1 MAAHAGKD
9 DGVLELAISEIGES
23 YGHLRLIH
31 PPSDRAMVDSVR
43 RYGQLSPV
51 VVARSME
58 GGYEL
63 LDGFKRFRACRKL
76 GVEKLRATVLEG
88 GSRALKAAMIQLNW
102 KARSMGK
109 LEEAMVMHSLVQDD
123 GLSQLEIA
131 TLLGRHKSWV
141 SRRISLVERLGE
153 ELLDQMRLGL
163 LSATLGRELARL
175 PHGNQEA
182 ALATIQKY
190 HLTTLESARLVSILL
205 ERPRW
210 EGEAIVRFPH
220 EILDD
225 RSPPRPRDR
234 AIGRAA
240 QPLLGRLMTIE
251 HSALWISKRLESFPL
266 SQTDRRRLASVVG
279 RIDQTM
285 GQIKNQVGE
294 GPWSSMS
301 GIARNC
307 TI

>member
-1 MAAHAGKD
+1 MAAHGGKD
-9 DGVLELAISEIGES
+9 DGVLELAISEVGES

-51 VVARSME
+51 VVALSTE

-63 LDGFKRFRACRKL
+63 IDGFKRFRACRKL
-76 GVEKLRATVLEG
+76 GMEKLRATLLG
-88 GSRALKAAMIQLNW
+88 GASRVVKAAMIQLNW

-109 LEEAMVMHSLVQDD
+109 LEEAMVMHSLVHDD
-123 GLSQLEIA
+123 GLTQLEIA

-141 SRRISLVERLGE
+141 SRRISLIERLAE

-175 PHGNQEA
+175 PRGNQEA

-190 HLTTLESARLVSILL
+190 HFTTRESGRLVSMLL

-210 EGEAIVRFPH
+210 DDEAILRFPR
-220 EILDD
+220 EILED
-225 RSPPRPRDR
+225 RSPPRPRQK
-234 AIGRAA
+234 ALGRAA
-240 QPLLGRLMTIE
+240 QPLLGRLIAME
-251 HSALWISKRLESFPL
+251 RSALWISKRLEQLPL
-266 SQTDRRRLASVVG
+266 TQNDRRSLASVVG
-279 RIDQTM
+279 RIDQSVS
-285 GQIKNQVGE
+285 QIKTQVGE

-301 GIARNC
+301 EIATSC

>member
-9 DGVLELAISEIGES
+9 DGLLELALTEVGES

-31 PPSDRAMVDSVR
+31 PASDRAMVDSVR

-51 VVARSME
+51 VVAPSME

-63 LDGFKRFRACRKL
+63 VDGFKRFRACQKL
-76 GVEKLRATVLEG
+76 GIASLKATVLGG

-109 LEEAMVMHSLVQDD
+109 IEEAMVLHSLVHDD
-123 GLSQLEIA
+123 GLTQLEIA
-131 TLLGRHKSWV
+131 ALLGRHKSWV
-141 SRRISLVERLGE
+141 SRRISLVERLCE
-153 ELLDQMRLGL
+153 ELLEQMRLGL
-163 LSATLGRELARL
+163 VSATLGRELARL
-175 PHGNQEA
+175 PRGNQQA

-190 HLTTLESARLVSILL
+190 HFTTRESARLVSTLL

-210 EGEAIVRFPH
+210 EGEAILRFPH

-225 RSPPRPRDR
+225 RNPPRPREK
-234 AIGRAA
+234 AIGTATR
-240 QPLLGRLMTIE
+240 PVLERLMTIE
-251 HSALWISKRLESFPL
+251 RSALWISKRLERSPL
-266 SQTDRRRLASVVG
+266 SQTDRLSLASVVG
-279 RIDQTM
+279 SIDQTVAR
-285 GQIKNQVGE
+285 IKTQVGE
-294 GPWSSMS
+294 GPWSCTSE
-301 GIARNC
+301 IAKSC